1 MEFEFWIHQL
11 NNLFYLYFWFILN
24 ILLTGYLLQYLLSAL
39 ELDSPFGEF
48 VKPLIKYFINTVF
61 ERLFG
66 VNLNVSSS
74 RVDD

>member
-24 ILLTGYLLQYLLSAL
+24 TLLTGYCLHRLLYAL
-39 ELDSPFGEF
+39 ELDSLFEEF
-48 VKPLIKYFINTVF
+48 ARPLIKYFINIMF

-66 VNLNVSSS
+66 VVLYVSSS
-74 RVDD
+74 QVDE